1 MLSKIAATSLISLCL
16 ATASLA
22 QSNSSNSSNS
32 SDGAASDHS
41 PPASAI
47 NQDKPVQ
54 GDNKTGANGAQD
66 TGKKTKADSN
76 KNSGGCNNQA
86 NAMTS
91 TSANQEQAGSQ
102 SCD

>member
-1 MLSKIAATSLISLCL
+1 MFSKIAAASLVSLCL

-22 QSNSSNSSNS
+22 QSNSSNGS
-32 SDGAASDHS
+32 ASDQS
-41 PPASAI
+41 PPAPAT
-47 NQDKPVQ
+47 NQDKSVQ
-54 GDNKTGANGAQD
+54 GDNRTGGNGAQD
-66 TGKKTKADSN
+66 TSKKTKADSN

>member
-1 MLSKIAATSLISLCL
+1 MLSKIAATALISLCL

-22 QSNSSNSSNS
+22 QSSNSN
-32 SDGAASDHS
+32 GAASDQLS
-41 PPASAI
+41 PHPET
-47 NQDKPVQ
+47 NQDKSVQ
-54 GDNKTGANGAQD
+54 GDNKAGRNGAQD
-66 TGKKTKADSN
+66 SSKKTKTDSS